1 MITLIELL
9 SQANTNA
16 KIFIKYE
23 NRYTYT
29 KDKVYD
35 SVSDLLRHNVN
46 IYQLYK
52 DAPFTMRHYNG
63 KDYLYIYHSDSY
75 ECWCKDMPH
84 LNEESLDFCYAVCK
98 DAIKNGDLDKKIAYK
113 ILGKS
118 IQEFELNNK
127 KIKAYG
133 TTDNWHTENPTVIK
147 AIFAFSYS
155 MGSAPYAEGLS
166 YHFAEMLKRS
176 YDRGEIVLAAPE
188 SHMYWIDTDGIAYDI
203 FSTDDNKFSL
213 FRGINKNEHTD
224 YLYIPI
230 DHLNKTTLDKFT
242 GDNKDPYRVPKL
254 KNIET
259 TILRYD
265 KFLCSKYNYKF

>member
-9 SQANTNA
+9 SQTNTNA
-16 KIFIKYE
+16 KIVIKYQDK
-23 NRYTYT
+23 YA

-35 SVSDLLRHNVN
+35 SVSDLLLNNVN

-63 KDYLYIYHSDSY
+63 KDYLYIYHPDSY
-75 ECWCKDMPH
+75 KCWCKDMPH

-98 DAIKNGDLDKKIAYK
+98 DAIKNGGLDKKIAYK

-127 KIKAYG
+127 KLKAYG
-133 TTDNWHTENPTVIK
+133 TADNWHTQNPTIIK
-147 AIFAFSYS
+147 AIIAFPFSTS
-155 MGSAPYAEGLS
+155 SAYAKGLS

-176 YDRGEIVLAAPE
+176 YGRGEIVLAAPE
-188 SHMYWIDTDGIAYDI
+188 SHMHWIDTDGVAYDI
-203 FSTDDNKFSL
+203 LSTDNKFSL
-213 FRGINKNEHTD
+213 FGGINKNELTD

-230 DHLNKTTLDKFT
+230 DHLNKTTLGKFT

-254 KNIET
+254 KNIEA